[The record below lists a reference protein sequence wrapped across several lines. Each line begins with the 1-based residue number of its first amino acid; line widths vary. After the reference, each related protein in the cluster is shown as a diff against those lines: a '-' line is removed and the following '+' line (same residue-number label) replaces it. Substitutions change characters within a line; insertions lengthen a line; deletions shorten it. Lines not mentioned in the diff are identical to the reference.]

1 VSAGDTPLNG
11 CILRTFAAKFAGVS
25 RWQAGIFGDLS
36 AESRYGA
43 QMTTITGIPAHALLV
58 HAIVVLAPL
67 VALLEILCAL
77 WPAAR
82 RRLVWLVLALA
93 AVNLVL
99 TPLTTEAGE
108 WLYDQLGDGSPIL
121 QTHRDRGEW
130 MIYFSIGLLVV
141 AIALAVMHWL
151 EGRSDKRR
159 TVATVVVAIVALVVG
174 VSSIVGVVR
183 IGDAGAEAV
192 WGRQS

>member
-1 VSAGDTPLNG
+1 
-11 CILRTFAAKFAGVS
+11 
-25 RWQAGIFGDLS
+25 
-36 AESRYGA
+36 
-43 QMTTITGIPAHALLV
+43 MTTITGIPAHALLV

-67 VALLEILCAL
+67 TALLEILCAF

-82 RRLVWLVLALA
+82 RRFVWLVLAFA
-93 AVNLVL
+93 AVTLVL

-108 WLYDQLGDGSPIL
+108 WLYNEQSQPSPIL
-121 QTHRDRGEW
+121 QEHAARGHW

-141 AIALAVMHWL
+141 AIALVVLHWL
-151 EGRSDKRR
+151 TSRSDKPR
-159 TVATVVVAIVALVVG
+159 TAAAVIVAVLALAIG

>member
-1 VSAGDTPLNG
+1 
-11 CILRTFAAKFAGVS
+11 
-25 RWQAGIFGDLS
+25 
-36 AESRYGA
+36 
-43 QMTTITGIPAHALLV
+43 MTTITGIPAHALLV

-67 VALLEILCAL
+67 TALLEVLCAF

-82 RRLVWLVLALA
+82 RRLVWLVLAIAL
-93 AVNLVL
+93 VNLVL

-108 WLYDQLGDGSPIL
+108 WLYSQEQQPSDIL
-121 QTHRDRGEW
+121 ITHANRGQW
-130 MIYFSIGLLVV
+130 MIAFSAALLIV
-141 AIALAVMHWL
+141 AIALAVLHWL
-151 EGRSDKRR
+151 EGRSDKKR

>member
-1 VSAGDTPLNG
+1 
-11 CILRTFAAKFAGVS
+11 
-25 RWQAGIFGDLS
+25 
-36 AESRYGA
+36 
-43 QMTTITGIPAHALLV
+43 MTTITGIPAHALFV

-67 VALLEILCAL
+67 TALLEILCAL

-82 RRLVWLVLALA
+82 RRLVWLVLAFA

-99 TPLTTEAGE
+99 TPLTTAAGE
-108 WLYDQLGDGSPIL
+108 WLYDQQPQPSPIL
-121 QTHRDRGEW
+121 REHAERGDW
-130 MIYFSIGLLVV
+130 MIYFSIGLLLV
-141 AIALAVMHWL
+141 AIALAVLHWL
-151 EGRSDKRR
+151 TAKSDKPRP
-159 TVATVVVAIVALVVG
+159 AMVVIVAVLAVVVG

>member
-1 VSAGDTPLNG
+1 
-11 CILRTFAAKFAGVS
+11 
-25 RWQAGIFGDLS
+25 
-36 AESRYGA
+36 
-43 QMTTITGIPAHALLV
+43 MLV

-67 VALLEILCAL
+67 VALLGILCAL

-82 RRLVWLVLALA
+82 RRLVWLVVALA

-99 TPLTTEAGE
+99 TPLTTSAGD
-108 WLYDQLGDGSPIL
+108 WLYNQLGNDSPIL
-121 QTHRDRGEW
+121 QTHKERGEW
-130 MIYFSIGLLVV
+130 MIYFSIGLLLV
-141 AIALAVMHWL
+141 AIALAVLHRL
-151 EGRSDKRR
+151 EGRTDKPR

-174 VSSIVGVVR
+174 ISSIVGVVR

>member
-1 VSAGDTPLNG
+1 
-11 CILRTFAAKFAGVS
+11 
-25 RWQAGIFGDLS
+25 
-36 AESRYGA
+36 
-43 QMTTITGIPAHALLV
+43 MTTIAGLPAHALLV

-67 VALLEILCAL
+67 TALLEILCGF

-82 RRLVWLVLALA
+82 RRFVWLVLALA

-108 WLYDQLGDGSPIL
+108 WLYNQLGVSNPIL
-121 QTHRDRGEW
+121 ETHRERGAW
-130 MIYFSIGLLVV
+130 MIYFSVGVLVV
-141 AIALAVMHWL
+141 AIALAVLHWL

-159 TVATVVVAIVALVVG
+159 TIATVVVAIVALLVG
-174 VSSIVGVVR
+174 VSSIVGVVW

-192 WGRQS
+192 WGRQG

>member
-1 VSAGDTPLNG
+1 
-11 CILRTFAAKFAGVS
+11 
-25 RWQAGIFGDLS
+25 
-36 AESRYGA
+36 
-43 QMTTITGIPAHALLV
+43 MTTITGIPAHALLV

-67 VALLEILCAL
+67 TALLEILCAI

-82 RRLVWLVLALA
+82 RRFVWLVLAFA
-93 AVNLVL
+93 AATLVL

-108 WLYDQLGDGSPIL
+108 WLYDQQSQPSDIL
-121 QTHRDRGEW
+121 RTHAERGEW
-130 MIYFSIGLLVV
+130 MLYFSISLLVV
-141 AIALAVMHWL
+141 AIALVVLHWL
-151 EGRSDKRR
+151 TSRSGKPR
-159 TVATVVVAIVALVVG
+159 TAATVIVAVLALAVG